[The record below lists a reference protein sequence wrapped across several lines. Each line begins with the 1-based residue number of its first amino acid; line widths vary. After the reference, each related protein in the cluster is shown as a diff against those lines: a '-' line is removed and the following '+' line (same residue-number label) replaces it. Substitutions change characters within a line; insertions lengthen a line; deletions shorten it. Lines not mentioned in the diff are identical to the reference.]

1 VRALLAD
8 HGPSESA
15 TAATRSPGREDDAMP
30 GSGRETVEGHTPS
43 ASDWPSVGEAPS
55 HGSGSPVDSW
65 FERRPPHPV
74 IAAAPVVPERQD
86 HVGRP
91 DPSLSPTASTPGPP
105 SLSGGFGGSA
115 KHAITSDGGLFGWL
129 QRRGIRID
137 PGQRAGLAMGLAA
150 AVAALIA
157 GWWVF
162 SSRPHTVAVASSAGP
177 TPTPTRSSAHSS
189 AGAARLVVDVVG
201 KVHHPGV
208 YHLPDDARV
217 DDALHAAGG
226 PLRGVDLSSLNLA
239 RRLIDGEQIAVGV
252 AGAAPPTAAA
262 GTGSASGPVSGP
274 VNLNTAGIAQLE
286 ALPGVGPVL
295 AQRILDWRTA
305 HGRFASVDQLREV
318 TGIGESR
325 FADLKPLVTV

>member
-1 VRALLAD
+1 M
-8 HGPSESA
+8 PS
-15 TAATRSPGREDDAMP
+15 
-30 GSGRETVEGHTPS
+30 SGREVVEGHTPS
-43 ASDWPSVGEAPS
+43 AGGWPSAGEGPSPGGWPPVG
-55 HGSGSPVDSW
+55 GW
-65 FERRPPHPV
+65 FERHPPDPV
-74 IAAAPVVPERQD
+74 MAAAPVAPERQD
-86 HVGRP
+86 QVGRP
-91 DPSLSPTASTPGPP
+91 DPSLTRTASTPEPP
-105 SLSGGFGGSA
+105 SLGGGFGGSA

-137 PGQRAGLAMGLAA
+137 PGHRAGLAMGLAA
-150 AVAALIA
+150 AVAALLT

-177 TPTPTRSSAHSS
+177 SSTATRSSAHSS

-201 KVHHPGV
+201 KVRHPGV
-208 YHLPDDARV
+208 YHLPDGARV

-252 AGAAPPTAAA
+252 AGAAAPTAAA
-262 GTGSASGPVSGP
+262 GTGSASGPASGP
-274 VNLNTAGIAQLE
+274 VNLNTAGLAQLE
-286 ALPGVGPVL
+286 GLPGVGPVL